1 MAAVPMRKTA
11 VEVISSG
18 AVVGSGL
25 DLAAQVGATA
35 AEAVRSRREPAQVAR
50 RRRRAAQ
57 RRLRAWSAASVV
69 TVAGGA
75 GLVAIGGL
83 TAPVVVAVVFLTIVL
98 SLCVVRG
105 VRAAGDLRQR
115 TRVVAALPPPSPR
128 RVAVAAELRPPMA
141 RLDGYSDG
149 LRRLVAMI
157 GLVEDDSVRSVRA
170 EVIAAADET
179 ERRLRDRAAEA
190 STLIRTRRRA
200 AADVGGGLDATI
212 AAMRREIEDGVAGYG
227 RLVAAANEAATAS
240 RGLAQGAP
248 GRFGPPGPAVGGAA
262 AGALPGAGAVSSGAV
277 SGGAVSGGAVPAGS
291 GSGVRPGAGPG
302 AVPVTGAPELADR
315 IDQLNALAHGMR
327 ELSR

>member
-1 MAAVPMRKTA
+1 MRKTA
-11 VEVISSG
+11 VEVFSSG

-75 GLVAIGGL
+75 GVVAIGGL
-83 TAPVVVAVVFLTIVL
+83 SAAAIVALVFLTVVL
-98 SLCVVRG
+98 TLCVTRG
-105 VRAAGDLRQR
+105 VRAASDLRQR

-128 RVAVAAELRPPMA
+128 RVAVAAELRGPMA

-157 GLVEDDSVRSVRA
+157 GLVEDDSVRAVRA

-179 ERRLRDRAAEA
+179 ERRLRDRAAQA
-190 STLIRTRRRA
+190 STLIRARRRA
-200 AADVGGGLDATI
+200 AADVGGGLDGTI
-212 AAMRREIEDGVAGYG
+212 AEMRREIEDGVAGYG

-240 RGLAQGAP
+240 RRLAQGDP
-248 GRFGPPGPAVGGAA
+248 GRLDPNTAPQVGGAA
-262 AGALPGAGAVSSGAV
+262 AGALAA
-277 SGGAVSGGAVPAGS
+277 
-291 GSGVRPGAGPG
+291 RGPG
-302 AVPVTGAPELADR
+302 AAAPGVGTGPGSAGPSGVGPGPAPLTGAPELADR
-315 IDQLNALAHGMR
+315 IDQLNALADGMR